1 VTAEEMITG
10 LSVEFVD
17 KFSGGGDHDRVESRG
32 SVEHPPGEGIVGGGG
47 NVADMNAAVI
57 KVEVECL
64 RFAFTEA
71 E

>member
-1 VTAEEMITG
+1 MITG
-10 LSVEFVD
+10 LSVESID
-17 KFSGGGDHDRVESRG
+17 KFSGGCDHDRVESGG
-32 SVEHPPGEGIVGGGG
+32 SVGHPRGESIVGGGG